1 MQQSQKYLTRLIEV
15 VGTWREANRQL
26 FNLIVGTIVLAAGLC
41 GAFYIINPGAPVVLV
56 ANLRPADRTALALRL
71 RHNGIDFTLGP
82 DSITVPSHEYTSA
95 HALLESSPGF
105 SGGSE
110 DFSLFDHSTMGQSD
124 FDEQVN
130 YQRSLQGELERTI
143 MDIRGIDSARVMLAM
158 GRPSPF
164 AMGPS
169 EAERASVMLTTAPGA
184 SVDATMAAAIA
195 HLVANSVRGLDVNSI
210 TVTGNDGA
218 ILYPSQNRDGELG
231 EAMRLRNDFEHR
243 LETKVSALLGR
254 IMGDGRY
261 AVQVAVDI
269 DASRVTSTDKL
280 YGKGD
285 QAIIS
290 EEHSQSPGGSE
301 VAGGG
306 IPGLTSN
313 LPIANPNPKPFSD
326 ASAQPGA
333 EDDAAAKPATPAT
346 PAASAKTDTQ
356 SQTRTADDMSRK
368 DIVNYQPSS
377 HEISTTTAPVR
388 IKRITVAAVLDGTYD
403 GGHFKA
409 LDPERLKSIQSLV
422 AAAVGADLTRG
433 DLVDIQSAALS
444 QPYVPPVPNPVTQL
458 RSLMADP
465 MHLYGAIGA
474 GVVLVLLTL
483 WMIKRSISKSLA
495 RRRAARAAAL
505 AVAPAATAKESP
517 VQDEAPATVPGAP
530 GEPAAPTTADREQN
544 SYEEIRKRVN
554 LEVDRSPEAAAAIL
568 RKWLTENHTN
578 GNGVANA
585 AANGNRNG
593 AHGEGNAA

>member
-1 MQQSQKYLTRLIEV
+1 MQQLQKYLKVLVELI
-15 VGTWREANRQL
+15 GGWREANRPL
-26 FNLIVGTIVLAAGLC
+26 FNLIAGTLALAVAIS
-41 GAFYIINPGAPVVLV
+41 GAVYVIDPGAPVSLA

-82 DSITVPSHEYTSA
+82 DSITVPSREFNRA

-164 AMGPS
+164 AMGPA

-184 SVDATMAAAIA
+184 TVDTTMAAAIA
-195 HLVANSVRGLDVNSI
+195 HLVATSVRGLDINSI

-218 ILYPSQNRDGELG
+218 ILFPTQNRDGELG

-243 LETKVSALLGR
+243 LESKVSALLGR

-290 EEHSQSPGGSE
+290 EEHSQAPSGAMDG
-301 VAGGG
+301 GGG

-313 LPIANPNPKPFSD
+313 LPAGNSNPKPFSD
-326 ASAQPGA
+326 ASVQPGA
-333 EDDAAAKPATPAT
+333 EDDTSAKPA
-346 PAASAKTDTQ
+346 ASKTEAQ
-356 SQTRTADDMSRK
+356 APTRIDDMSRK
-368 DIVNYQPSS
+368 DIVNYQPSIR
-377 HEISTTTAPVR
+377 ETSTTTAPVR

-403 GGHFKA
+403 GGHFKP
-409 LDPERLKSIQSLV
+409 LDAERLKAIKNLV
-422 AAAVGADLTRG
+422 AAAVGADLERG

-465 MHLYGAIGA
+465 LHLYGAIGA
-474 GVVLVLLTL
+474 SVLLLIVML
-483 WMIKRSISKSLA
+483 WMIKRSIGRRLAKRRTAREASSKSAEKDSSTPPETPL
-495 RRRAARAAAL
+495 
-505 AVAPAATAKESP
+505 PT
-517 VQDEAPATVPGAP
+517 PGAP
-530 GEPAAPTTADREQN
+530 GEAPAPALDREQAG
-544 SYEEIRKRVN
+544 YEEIRKRVN

-568 RKWLTENHTN
+568 RKWLAENPTN
-578 GNGVANA
+578 GNGNG
-585 AANGNRNG
+585 AANFNGNGNG
-593 AHGEGNAA
+593 AHTEGNAA

>member
-1 MQQSQKYLTRLIEV
+1 MQQSQKYLSKLVEWIAA
-15 VGTWREANRQL
+15 WRTANRQL
-26 FNLIVGTIVLAAGLC
+26 FNLIAGTLALALVIC
-41 GAFYIINPGAPVVLV
+41 GALYIIDPGAPVVLA

-71 RHNGIDFTLGP
+71 RHNGITFTLGP
-82 DSITVPSHEYTSA
+82 DSITVPSREFTSA

-164 AMGPS
+164 AMGPA
-169 EAERASVMLTTAPGA
+169 EAERASVMLTTAAGA
-184 SVDATMAAAIA
+184 TVDSTMAAAIA
-195 HLVANSVRGLDVNSI
+195 HLVANSVRGLNADSV
-210 TVTGNDGA
+210 TVTGDDGA
-218 ILYPSQNRDGELG
+218 ILYPAQNRDGELG
-231 EAMRLRNDFEHR
+231 EAMRVRNDFEHR

-269 DASRVTSTDKL
+269 DTSHVTSTDKL

-285 QAIIS
+285 QAIVS
-290 EEHSQSPGGSE
+290 EEHSQTPGGSSIS
-301 VAGGG
+301 GGG

-313 LPIANPNPKPFSD
+313 LPIANPNPKPASD

-333 EDDAAAKPATPAT
+333 EDETSSKSAG
-346 PAASAKTDTQ
+346 AKTDAQ
-356 SQTRTADDMSRK
+356 AQTKTDDMSRK

-377 HEISTTTAPVR
+377 HETSTTTAPVR

-403 GGHFKA
+403 GGHFKPLEA
-409 LDPERLKSIQSLV
+409 ERLKSIQSLV
-422 AAAVGADLTRG
+422 AAAVGADLQRG

-458 RSLMADP
+458 RSLMTDP
-465 MHLYGAIGA
+465 VHLYGAIGA
-474 GVVLVLLTL
+474 GVFLLILML
-483 WMIKRSISKSLA
+483 WMIKRSISKSFA
-495 RRRAARAAAL
+495 RRRAAREASAASKAEPE
-505 AVAPAATAKESP
+505 AEPARKKRQPAIEETETSASTPSPAAEPTSTIER
-517 VQDEAPATVPGAP
+517 
-530 GEPAAPTTADREQN
+530 GEDG
-544 SYEEIRKRVN
+544 YEEIRKRVN

-568 RKWLTENHTN
+568 RKWLAENPVN
-578 GNGVANA
+578 GNGVAHSG
-585 AANGNRNG
+585 ANGNGNG
-593 AHGEGNAA
+593 THSEGNAG

>member
-1 MQQSQKYLTRLIEV
+1 MQQLQKYLRELIKAIRV
-15 VGTWREANRQL
+15 FREGNRQL
-26 FNLIVGTIVLAAGLC
+26 FNMIAGTIALAAGIS
-41 GAFYIINPGAPVVLV
+41 GALYLIKPGAPVIVA
-56 ANLRPADRTALALRL
+56 ANLSPTDRTALALRL
-71 RHNGIDFTLGP
+71 RHNDIDFTLGP
-82 DSITVPSHEYTSA
+82 DSILVPSREWSRA

-105 SGGSE
+105 SGGAE
-110 DFSLFDHSTMGQSD
+110 DFSLFDHSAMGQSD

-164 AMGPS
+164 AMGPA
-169 EAERASVMLTTAPGA
+169 EAERASVMLTTALGA
-184 SVDATMAAAIA
+184 TVDSAMAAAIA
-195 HLVANSVRGLDVNSI
+195 NLVATSVRGLDVNSI

-218 ILYPSQNRDGELG
+218 VLYPPQNRDGELG
-231 EAMRLRNDFEHR
+231 QAIRLRNDFEHR

-285 QAIIS
+285 QAIVS
-290 EEHSQSPGGSE
+290 EEHSQSPPGGDL
-301 VAGGG
+301 AGGG

-313 LPIANPNPKPFSD
+313 LPTGNAKPFSD

-333 EDDAAAKPATPAT
+333 EDDTSAPKPAPV
-346 PAASAKTDTQ
+346 KTE
-356 SQTRTADDMSRK
+356 SQAPPKLDEMSRK

-377 HEISTTTAPVR
+377 HETNTVTAPVR

-403 GGHFKA
+403 GGHFKP
-409 LDPERLKSIQSLV
+409 LDDDRLKSIKNLV

-465 MHLYGAIGA
+465 LHLYGAIGA
-474 GVVLVLLTL
+474 GFLLIVLML
-483 WMIKRSISKSLA
+483 WMIKRSISRKLA
-495 RRRAARAAAL
+495 NRRAAREA
-505 AVAPAATAKESP
+505 SP
-517 VQDEAPATVPGAP
+517 KSVEKEAPTRSETPTSEPSVSGET
-530 GEPAAPTTADREQN
+530 EPAPVIDHEQAD
-544 SYEEIRKRVN
+544 YEETRKRVN
-554 LEVDRSPEAAAAIL
+554 LEVERNPEAAAAIL
-568 RKWLTENHTN
+568 RKWLTENPTEASANGTVHSN
-578 GNGVANA
+578 GNGAHREADA
-585 AANGNRNG
+585 A
-593 AHGEGNAA
+593 

>member
-1 MQQSQKYLTRLIEV
+1 MPQLQKYLKQLTEGI
-15 VGTWREANRQL
+15 GKWRETNRQL
-26 FNLIVGTIVLAAGLC
+26 FNLLAGTLALAA
-41 GAFYIINPGAPVVLV
+41 AISAAVYVINPGAPVILA

-82 DSITVPSHEYTSA
+82 DSITVPSREFANA

-164 AMGPS
+164 AMGPA

-184 SVDATMAAAIA
+184 TVDTTMAAAIA
-195 HLVANSVRGLDVNSI
+195 HLVATSVRGLDVNSI

-218 ILYPSQNRDGELG
+218 VLYPTQNRDGELG
-231 EAMRLRNDFEHR
+231 EAIRLRNDFEHR
-243 LETKVSALLGR
+243 LESKVGTLLER
-254 IMGDGRY
+254 IMGNGRY

-285 QAIIS
+285 QAIVS
-290 EEHSQSPGGSE
+290 EEHSQTP
-301 VAGGG
+301 AGAAAVGG

-313 LPIANPNPKPFSD
+313 LPIANPNPKPGADTLPPPTPEDD
-326 ASAQPGA
+326 ASARDEGS
-333 EDDAAAKPATPAT
+333 AAKTGA
-346 PAASAKTDTQ
+346 AKTETA
-356 SQTRTADDMSRK
+356 SKTATADTLSTK
-368 DIVNYQPSS
+368 SIVNYQPSVR
-377 HEISTTTAPVR
+377 ETNTVTAPVR
-388 IKRITVAAVLDGTYD
+388 IKRISVAAVLDGTYD
-403 GGHFKA
+403 GGHFKP
-409 LDPERLKSIQSLV
+409 LDAERLKSIQSLV
-422 AAAVGADLTRG
+422 AAAVGADLERG

-465 MHLYGAIGA
+465 LHLYSAIGV
-474 GVVLVLLTL
+474 GFFLLIAML
-483 WMIKRSISKSLA
+483 WMIKRSIGRRMAK
-495 RRRAARAAAL
+495 RRAAREAAPK
-505 AVAPAATAKESP
+505 AVETAAPKQEDLGTPAPAPTAAGESP
-517 VQDEAPATVPGAP
+517 APATSRQ
-530 GEPAAPTTADREQN
+530 EN

-568 RKWLTENHTN
+568 RKWLAENPTN
-578 GNGVANA
+578 GNVKGSANH
-585 AANGNRNG
+585 NGNGNGNG
-593 AHGEGNAA
+593 AHGEEHAA

>member
-1 MQQSQKYLTRLIEV
+1 MI
-15 VGTWREANRQL
+15 
-26 FNLIVGTIVLAAGLC
+26 LAA
-41 GAFYIINPGAPVVLV
+41 
-56 ANLRPADRTALALRL
+56 NLNPADRTALALRL
-71 RHNGIDFTLGP
+71 RHNSIDFTLGP
-82 DSITVPSHEYTSA
+82 DSISVPSREWSRA

-105 SGGSE
+105 TGGAE
-110 DFSLFDHSTMGQSD
+110 DFSLFDHATMGQSD

-164 AMGPS
+164 AMGPA

-184 SVDATMAAAIA
+184 TVDAAMAAAIA
-195 HLVANSVRGLDVNSI
+195 HLVATSVRGLDINSI

-218 ILYPSQNRDGELG
+218 ILYPAQNRDGELG

-243 LETKVSALLGR
+243 LENKVSSLLER

-269 DASRVTSTDKL
+269 DASRVTSNDKL

-290 EEHSQSPGGSE
+290 EEHSQTPSGAMDG
-301 VAGGG
+301 AGG

-313 LPIANPNPKPFSD
+313 LPIANPNPKPFND

-333 EDDAAAKPATPAT
+333 EDDTSAKPPTP
-346 PAASAKTDTQ
+346 PAKTEAPSKPDTTDTLATK
-356 SQTRTADDMSRK
+356 S
-368 DIVNYQPSS
+368 IVNYQPSIR
-377 HEISTTTAPVR
+377 ETNTVTAPVR

-403 GGHFKA
+403 GGHFKPLEA
-409 LDPERLKSIQSLV
+409 ERLNSIKNLV
-422 AAAVGADLTRG
+422 AAAVGADLERG

-465 MHLYGAIGA
+465 LHLYGAIGA
-474 GVVLVLLTL
+474 GFVLLLVVL
-483 WMIKRSISKSLA
+483 WMIKRSIGRRLA
-495 RRRAARAAAL
+495 KRRAAREASPKG
-505 AVAPAATAKESP
+505 VEKEPSQPGETPSPAPSI
-517 VQDEAPATVPGAP
+517 P
-530 GEPAAPTTADREQN
+530 GEPGPAVDREQAD
-544 SYEEIRKRVN
+544 YEEVRKRVN
-554 LEVDRSPEAAAAIL
+554 LEIDRSPEAAAAIL
-568 RKWLTENHTN
+568 RRWLAENPSN
-578 GNGVANA
+578 GNGI
-585 AANGNRNG
+585 ANGNGNGNGTG
-593 AHGEGNAA
+593 AHTEGNAP

>member
-1 MQQSQKYLTRLIEV
+1 MESLQKYLASFFQV
-15 VGTWREANRQL
+15 VGAFRAANRQL
-26 FNLIVGTIVLAAGLC
+26 FNLIVGTLALASGIC
-41 GAFYIINPGAPVVLV
+41 GALYVINPGAPVILA
-56 ANLRPADRTALALRL
+56 ANLSPADRTALALRL
-71 RHNGIDFTLGP
+71 RHNNVDFTLGP
-82 DSITVPSHEYTSA
+82 DSILVPSREWSRA

-105 SGGSE
+105 TGGIE

-158 GRPSPF
+158 GHPSPF
-164 AMGPS
+164 AMGPA

-184 SVDATMAAAIA
+184 TVDATMAAAIA
-195 HLVANSVRGLDVNSI
+195 HLVATSVRGLDVNAI

-218 ILYPSQNRDGELG
+218 ILYPAQNRDGELG

-243 LETKVSALLGR
+243 LETKVSSLLGR

-269 DASRVTSTDKL
+269 DTSRVTSTDKL
-280 YGKGD
+280 YEKSN
-285 QAIIS
+285 QAIVS
-290 EEHSQSPGGSE
+290 EEHSQSPGSDLAG
-301 VAGGG
+301 GGG

-313 LPIANPNPKPFSD
+313 LPGGNGKSFSD

-333 EDDAAAKPATPAT
+333 EDDSAAAKPAGTKSEAQAGP
-346 PAASAKTDTQ
+346 KL
-356 SQTRTADDMSRK
+356 DDMSRK

-377 HEISTTTAPVR
+377 HETNTVTAPVR

-403 GGHFKA
+403 GGHFKP
-409 LDPERLKSIQSLV
+409 LEEERLKSIRNLV

-458 RSLMADP
+458 RSFVADP

-474 GVVLVLLTL
+474 GFLLLVTIL
-483 WMIKRSISKSLA
+483 WMIKRSIGRRLANRRLA
-495 RRRAARAAAL
+495 REASPKETSSKPIEADEPRPSDRPASVPRA
-505 AVAPAATAKESP
+505 PEES
-517 VQDEAPATVPGAP
+517 
-530 GEPAAPTTADREQN
+530 APTPVADRGPTEI
-544 SYEEIRKRVN
+544 EEIRKRVN

-568 RKWLTENHTN
+568 RKWLAENPTQANLNGVVNN
-578 GNGVANA
+578 GNGSHSEANA
-585 AANGNRNG
+585 A
-593 AHGEGNAA
+593 

>member
-1 MQQSQKYLTRLIEV
+1 MQQLQKYLSQLIKAI
-15 VGTWREANRQL
+15 GAFREGNRQL
-26 FNLIVGTIVLAAGLC
+26 FNLIAGTIALAAGICAAL
-41 GAFYIINPGAPVVLV
+41 YVIKPGAPVVV
-56 ANLRPADRTALALRL
+56 AANLNPSDRTALALRL
-71 RHNGIDFTLGP
+71 RHNDIDFTLGP
-82 DSITVPSHEYTSA
+82 DSIMVPSREWNRA

-105 SGGSE
+105 SGGAE

-164 AMGPS
+164 AMGPA

-184 SVDATMAAAIA
+184 TVDATMAAAIA
-195 HLVANSVRGLDVNSI
+195 NLVATSVRGLDVNSI

-218 ILYPSQNRDGELG
+218 ILYPAQNRDGELG

-285 QAIIS
+285 QAIVS
-290 EEHSQSPGGSE
+290 EEHSQSPPGGDL
-301 VAGGG
+301 AGGG

-313 LPIANPNPKPFSD
+313 LPTGNAKPFSD

-333 EDDAAAKPATPAT
+333 EDDTSSTKPAPT
-346 PAASAKTDTQ
+346 KIETQ
-356 SQTRTADDMSRK
+356 APPKPDEMSRK

-377 HEISTTTAPVR
+377 HETNTVTAPVR
-388 IKRITVAAVLDGTYD
+388 IKRITVAAVLDGTYE
-403 GGHFKA
+403 GGHFKP
-409 LDPERLKSIQSLV
+409 LDDDRLKSIKNLV

-465 MHLYGAIGA
+465 LHLYGAIGA
-474 GVVLVLLTL
+474 GFLLIVVML
-483 WMIKRSISKSLA
+483 WMIKRSISRKLA
-495 RRRAARAAAL
+495 NRRAAREA
-505 AVAPAATAKESP
+505 SP
-517 VQDEAPATVPGAP
+517 RSAEKEAPTKSETPSPEPSVP
-530 GEPAAPTTADREQN
+530 GEPAPAPVIDREQTD
-544 SYEEIRKRVN
+544 YEETKKRVN
-554 LEVDRSPEAAAAIL
+554 LEVERNPEAAAAIL
-568 RKWLTENHTN
+568 RKWLAENPIEASANGIAHSN
-578 GNGVANA
+578 GNGNGAHREANA
-585 AANGNRNG
+585 A
-593 AHGEGNAA
+593 